1 MNISRIFIER
11 PVATTLLTVGIAL
24 AGAFAYLHLPV
35 SPLPQVDYPTIS
47 VSASLPG
54 ADPETVSTS
63 VAEPLE
69 RYLGE
74 IADVTEITS
83 QSSTG
88 QTRITLQF
96 ELDRDI
102 NGAARD
108 VQAAINAA
116 AADVSTSL
124 SSNPTYRKVNPAD
137 APLMIIALTSKT
149 LTRGQLY
156 DAASNILQQRL
167 SQLDGI
173 GQVSIGGATLP
184 AVRVELNPTA
194 MFHYG
199 IGLEDVRAAL
209 ASANANSPKGAIE
222 EGAHRYQLYTNDQAS
237 HASEYRPL
245 VIAYRNGSA
254 VQLSDVADV
263 EDSVQDLRNEG
274 QANGQPAVLVI
285 LSRQPG
291 ANIIDTVDQ
300 VKAELPQLQAALPSD
315 VNLTIVSDRSGTIR
329 ASLQDTKWTLLLAVG
344 LVTFVVFLA
353 LGDVRA
359 ALVPAVVVPVSLIG
373 TFSGMYLLGFSLDN
387 LSLMALTI
395 ATGFVVDDAIVVLEN
410 ISRHVED
417 GMPRHEAALRGAKE
431 VGFTVISISVSLVAV
446 FIPILLMGG
455 IVGRLFREFTATLSL
470 AIAISMVIS
479 LTTTPMMCAWILR
492 LPEHGRRSRRS
503 FLDRSLAWYERTLAW
518 SLRHGGLVMLAL
530 LATIGLNVLL
540 FNVIP
545 KGFFPQEDSGLI
557 GGGIVADQSISFQL
571 MKDKLVHLMNIVQ
584 ADPAVESIAGF
595 TGAGSGGGGSQT
607 NSGYV
612 YVLLKPLSVRKIS
625 SDEVIAR
632 LRPQLAT
639 FPGARLFLQTVQ
651 DIRVGARQANAQYQ
665 FTLQADQV
673 SDLNEWGPKLLAA
686 LQASPVIADVNS
698 DLQQKG
704 LETDVTYDRA
714 TAARLGLTVSE
725 LDSTLYDAFGQRQ
738 VSTIYNA
745 LNQYHVIMEVAPR
758 YWQSP
763 QSLDDIYVST
773 SGGAA
778 TGTQTS
784 NLPTAGGG
792 TTSTT
797 AIGGSGSA
805 GISATTSTSTG
816 AGAGSSTSG
825 GSGTGSASVTNGATR
840 AATTAGGSATTAA
853 GAVSSAGASN
863 SVQNALTN
871 AIANTGRGAV
881 SSGAAVSARQE
892 TMVPLRAVSR
902 SSAGTT
908 RLAVNHHGLFAST
921 TLSFNLQPGMSL
933 SDATRAVNEAMQA
946 IHMPTSIHGMFAGT
960 AGTFQQSLSSE
971 PLLIAAALLAVYIVL
986 GVLYESYVHPI
997 TIISTLPSAGVGAVL
1012 ALMLWH
1018 TEFSIIALIGVILL
1032 IGIVKKNAIMMI
1044 DFAIHAER
1052 TQGLPPREA
1061 IYQACLLRFRPIMM
1075 TTLAA
1080 LLGAVPLALSYGNGA
1095 ELRKPLGISIVG
1107 GLIVSQVLTL
1117 YTTPVLYVYLDRLQI
1132 WLKARWPGR
1141 WSDAGTSE
1149 APA

>member
-1 MNISRIFIER
+1 MNLSRPFIER
-11 PVATTLLTVGIAL
+11 PVATALLTAGVAL
-24 AGAFAYLHLPV
+24 AGALAYLRLPV

-88 QTRITLQF
+88 QARITLQF
-96 ELDRDI
+96 DLDRDI

-137 APLMIIALTSKT
+137 APLMILALTSKT

-156 DAASNILQQRL
+156 DAASNVLQQRL

-222 EGAHRYQLYTNDQAS
+222 DGDHRFQLYTNDQAS

-245 VIAYRNGSA
+245 IIAYRNGSA
-254 VQLSDVADV
+254 VQLSDVAQV

-274 QANGQPAVLVI
+274 RANGEPSVLVI

-300 VKAELPQLQAALPSD
+300 VKAELPQLQASLPSD
-315 VNLTIVSDRSGTIR
+315 VNLTIVSDRSQTIR
-329 ASLQDTKWTLLLAVG
+329 ASLRDTKWTLMLAVG

-359 ALVPAVVVPVSLIG
+359 ALVPAVVVPISLIG

-410 ISRHVED
+410 ISRHVEN
-417 GMPRHEAALRGAKE
+417 GMPRREAALRGAQE
-431 VGFTVISISVSLVAV
+431 VGFTVVSISVSLVAV

-455 IVGRLFREFTATLSL
+455 IIGRLFREFTATLSL

-479 LTTTPMMCAWILR
+479 LTTTPMMCALMLR
-492 LPEHGRRSRRS
+492 LPTHAPGRAPRRS
-503 FLDRSLAWYERTLAW
+503 FMSRSLAWYERTLAW
-518 SLRHGGLVMLAL
+518 SLKHGGLVMLAL
-530 LATIGLNVLL
+530 AVTIALNVFL
-540 FNVIP
+540 FTIIP
-545 KGFFPQEDSGLI
+545 KGFFPQEDTGLI
-557 GGGIVADQSISFQL
+557 TGGIVADQSISFQL
-571 MKDKLVHLMNIVQ
+571 MKDKLVQLMNIVR
-584 ADPAVESIAGF
+584 ADPAVESVAGY

-607 NSGYV
+607 NTGSV
-612 YVLLKPLSVRKIS
+612 YILLKPLSVRKIS

-632 LRPQLAT
+632 LRTQLSQV
-639 FPGARLFLQTVQ
+639 PGGRLFLQTVQ
-651 DIRVGARQANAQYQ
+651 DIRVGARQSNAQYQ
-665 FTLQADQV
+665 FTLQADKIA
-673 SDLNEWGPKLLAA
+673 DLYEWGPKLLLA
-686 LQASPVIADVNS
+686 LQASPVVADVNS
-698 DLQQKG
+698 DQQQKG
-704 LETDVTYDRA
+704 LESDVNYDRA
-714 TAARLGLTVSE
+714 SSARLGLTVSE

-763 QSLDDIYVST
+763 QSLSDIYVST

-778 TGTQTS
+778 TGTQSS
-784 NLPTAGGG
+784 NLLTAGGG
-792 TTSTT
+792 TTSST
-797 AIGGSGSA
+797 AVGGSGS
-805 GISATTSTSTG
+805 GGSAATSS
-816 AGAGSSTSG
+816 SG
-825 GSGTGSASVTNGATR
+825 GSAATAATAATASAGAASSAGAALAGSAPPTSS
-840 AATTAGGSATTAA
+840 AAM
-853 GAVSSAGASN
+853 AGASN
-863 SVQNALTN
+863 SVRNALTN

-881 SSGAAVSARQE
+881 SSGAAVSAKAE
-892 TMVPLRAVSR
+892 TMVPLAAVSSF
-902 SSAGTT
+902 SSGST
-908 RLAVNHHGLFAST
+908 RLSVNHHGLFAST
-921 TLSFNLQPGMSL
+921 TISFNLQPGMSL
-933 SDATRAVNEAMQA
+933 SDATQAVNQAMRE
-946 IHMPTSIHGMFAGT
+946 IHMPTSVHGIFAGT
-960 AGTFQQSLSSE
+960 AATFQQSLSSE
-971 PLLIAAALLAVYIVL
+971 LLLMAAALLAVYIVL

-1012 ALMLWH
+1012 ALMVWH
-1018 TEFSIIALIGVILL
+1018 TEFSIIAMIGVILL

-1052 TQGLPPREA
+1052 TEGLAPREA

-1095 ELRKPLGISIVG
+1095 ELRRPLGISIVG
-1107 GLIVSQVLTL
+1107 GLIMSQMLTL
-1117 YTTPVLYVYLDRLQI
+1117 YTTPVIYVYLDRFQA
-1132 WLKARWPGR
+1132 WLKRRWPRG
-1141 WSDAGTSE
+1141 WSDAG
-1149 APA
+1149 PAELIA